1 MTDNPTVDPTLTPA
15 EPHRIR
21 ALAATITILLLAQV
35 LLGLANTFWLR
46 LPDDGSGWST
56 AAPMM
61 LLNGHMMLG
70 LATAVVAVWIA
81 VVAIRGRDRAWTAW
95 VVTGLLGIVVAFGS
109 GIAFMGQVSND
120 VASYLM
126 GVGTVVAI
134 GAFTMGLARR
144 RTA

>member
-1 MTDNPTVDPTLTPA
+1 MTDNPTAAATARRA
-15 EPHRIR
+15 EPRRIR
-21 ALAATITILLLAQV
+21 ALAATMTILLLAQV

-56 AAPMM
+56 AAPMT
-61 LLNGHMMLG
+61 LLNGHMALG

-81 VVAIRGRDRAWTAW
+81 IIAIRGRDRAWTAW
-95 VVTGLLGIVVAFGS
+95 VTTGVLGIVIAFGS

-120 VASYLM
+120 FASYLM

-134 GAFTMGLARR
+134 AAFTMGLARR
-144 RTA
+144 RA

>member
-1 MTDNPTVDPTLTPA
+1 MTDNTTDSATLTPA

-21 ALAATITILLLAQV
+21 ALAATMTILLLAQV

-46 LPDDGSGWST
+46 LPDDGSGWSA

-61 LLNGHMMLG
+61 LLNGHMALG
-70 LATAVVAVWIA
+70 LATLVVAVWIA
-81 VVAIRGRDRAWTAW
+81 IIAIRGRDRAWTAW
-95 VVTGLLGIVVAFGS
+95 VTTGLLGIVIAFGS

-134 GAFTMGLARR
+134 GAFAMGLTRR
-144 RTA
+144 PTT